1 MLVYAAIGDAYGAA
15 FEFLDYARW
24 PKNDGQ
30 HYYRQPDTGLGD
42 GKYTDDTQMLAGV
55 VDVMLKSGRHATPL
69 EFANKWHDQYNRDP
83 RAGYAMGFKNL
94 LESTENGEELIEKL
108 IPKSSRSG
116 AVMRAAVV
124 GGLNNV
130 HDVLD
135 MAKRQAIITH
145 DTPIAIECAQAVALL
160 AHFMIHKRG
169 PRDQARGFV
178 NDVLAGTRTVDWT
191 EDRNDWATVE
201 AVDCARNA
209 VTAWY
214 KSSTVTEV
222 LVNSVA
228 PGGDTD
234 TVATIAMALAWAD
247 PTIRDDLHVNMLNDL
262 ETGVYGFEY
271 LFDLNHRFVERF
283 CK

>member
-1 MLVYAAIGDAYGAA
+1 M
-15 FEFLDYARW
+15 
-24 PKNDGQ
+24 
-30 HYYRQPDTGLGD
+30 
-42 GKYTDDTQMLAGV
+42 
-55 VDVMLKSGRHATPL
+55 
-69 EFANKWHDQYNRDP
+69 
-83 RAGYAMGFKNL
+83 
-94 LESTENGEELIEKL
+94 
-108 IPKSSRSG
+108 
-116 AVMRAAVV
+116 
-124 GGLNNV
+124 
-130 HDVLD
+130 
-135 MAKRQAIITH
+135 
-145 DTPIAIECAQAVALL
+145 
-160 AHFMIHKRG
+160 
-169 PRDQARGFV
+169 
-178 NDVLAGTRTVDWT
+178 
-191 EDRNDWATVE
+191 E